1 MHGLITAVGSGTGLP
16 DEQVRYAF
24 ALALEQAA
32 CEYYGIS
39 ECPVDLED
47 KITFPAFQEFS
58 EEECENLEQV
68 YPELLFSELPKNI
81 INRCRQLFSEN
92 LVSMETVFLYE
103 KWKRKIHQAVE
114 GVVEKVE
121 DDRIWVRLEDNTRGL
136 MLKPEWVPA
145 EAPFYRESGVLWFY
159 VSKVLQEKALVTVY
173 LSRGS
178 KNFPAAMIKRA
189 CPWLKIQAIKRI
201 RGKKTWIKSSARID
215 QEVIRALQRELKGE
229 VIVVSLDRL

>member
-1 MHGLITAVGSGTGLP
+1 MHELITAVGSGCGLP

-24 ALALEQAA
+24 ALALEQAV

-47 KITFPAFQEFS
+47 KIVAPAFQEFS
-58 EEECENLEQV
+58 EKECENLDQV

-103 KWKRKIHQAVE
+103 KWTRKIHQAVE
-114 GVVEKVE
+114 GVICDVE
-121 DDRIWVRLEDNTRGL
+121 DDRIWVRLEDNTRGV

-145 EAPFYRESGVLWFY
+145 EVPIYWENGVLWFY
-159 VSKVLQEKALVTVY
+159 VTKVIREQSTVTVY

-178 KNFPAAMIKRA
+178 KNFPAAMIKKK
-189 CPWLKIQAIKRI
+189 CPWLKIQAKKRI
-201 RGKKTWIKSSARID
+201 RGKKTWIKSSAGID
-215 QEVIRALQRELKGE
+215 QKIIRALQRELKGE
-229 VIVVSLDRL
+229 IIVVSLDRL